1 MLEERRYPY
10 NHKDYGWRD
19 VRATAGASSA
29 DHEAAPRRAA
39 AAKTRFL
46 SKRYRATRHVLLI
59 LAGITFG
66 PVAWAQPA
74 PAPSASPSTP
84 PAVTLASHRAVYDV
98 SLVRASQRDGVRGAR
113 GTMTY
118 TLTDRCDGYTVESAM
133 HLDMGLASGDDSELE
148 QRFAAW
154 EAKNN
159 RSATFRML
167 TRENGAVKDSYH
179 GEVKLDAAGA
189 GTATY
194 HGEHDVSYELPAG
207 TLLSTNHLV
216 AVLEAAEKGEH
227 FVNRPV
233 MDGSFDDGPYRVSA
247 AIGPVRHAPVTA
259 GQNGEPASGSN
270 WPLSLAYYP
279 LDSDQ
284 DAPEYELMM
293 AVGTDGIARHLVQDF
308 GGFTLAFDLARVE
321 RITVPPCG

>member
-1 MLEERRYPY
+1 M
-10 NHKDYGWRD
+10 
-19 VRATAGASSA
+19 A
-29 DHEAAPRRAA
+29 
-39 AAKTRFL
+39 
-46 SKRYRATRHVLLI
+46 
-59 LAGITFG
+59 FG
-66 PVAWAQPA
+66 PMVCAQPA
-74 PAPSASPSTP
+74 PAPSVSSAAAPT
-84 PAVTLASHRAVYDV
+84 VTLASHRAVYDV

-118 TLTDRCDGYTVESAM
+118 TLTDRCEGYTVESAM
-133 HLDMGLASGDDSELE
+133 HLDMGMASGDDSQLE

-179 GEVKLDAAGA
+179 GEVKLDANGA

-194 HGEHDVSYELPAG
+194 HGENDVTYDLPEG

-216 AVLEAAEKGEH
+216 AVLEAAAKGEH

-247 AIGPVRHAPVTA
+247 AIGPERHAPVTA
-259 GQNGEPASGSN
+259 GQNGEATGGAS
-270 WPLSLAYYP
+270 WPLALAYYP
-279 LDSDQ
+279 LESEQ

-293 AVGTDGIARHLVQDF
+293 AVGTNGIARHLVQDF
-308 GGFTLAFDLARVE
+308 GGFTLAFELSKVE
-321 RITVPPCG
+321 LITGPSCG